1 MNIFNDDIVREV
13 VKRLRL
19 LTESADRYIEDGSWI
34 DTLQADIQKAEN
46 ILQMWDENYDY
57 LEQEDEG

>member
-19 LTESADRYIEDGSWI
+19 LSESADRYIEDGTWI
-34 DTLQADIQKAEN
+34 DTLQEDIQKAEN
-46 ILQMWDENYDY
+46 ILQIWDENYDY
-57 LEQEDEG
+57 LEQEDEA

>member
-1 MNIFNDDIVREV
+1 MNIFNDDIVREA

-34 DTLQADIQKAEN
+34 DTLQEDIEKAQN
-46 ILQMWDENYDY
+46 ILQIWDENYDY
-57 LEQEDEG
+57 LEQGD

>member
-1 MNIFNDDIVREV
+1 MSIFNDDIVREA

-34 DTLQADIQKAEN
+34 DTLQEDIEKAQN
-46 ILQMWDENYDY
+46 ILQIWDENYDY
-57 LEQEDEG
+57 LEQGD